1 MTKNI
6 YDRIFDTVGTIAY
19 FNKLLIQIYKVSG
32 YELEQLLD
40 LFKAGYE
47 LRPPSYSGSLSE
59 IDFPIEDKNND

>member
-19 FNKLLIQIYKVSG
+19 FNKLLTQTYKVSG

-47 LRPPSYSGSLSE
+47 LTPPCYPKSLSE
-59 IDFPIEDKNND
+59 ITFED